1 MSDRL
6 VTRPWLTK
14 NFAGG
19 SLATGASRSAR
30 ARGLVEQGRRFAS
43 RGVTTGRMVD
53 EPEGRARPA
62 SAAVRA
68 STVVL
73 RTNAAAERQIRRTY
87 DRGMLLALDIGN
99 TNLTLGLVDGGEIRH
114 VR

>member
-19 SLATGASRSAR
+19 SLATVASRSAR

-53 EPEGRARPA
+53 EREGGARVA
-62 SAAVRA
+62 SAPSSSSREGVHDPVAHGHRLHADVG
-68 STVVL
+68 
-73 RTNAAAERQIRRTY
+73 
-87 DRGMLLALDIGN
+87 DRDRLPEHA
-99 TNLTLGLVDGGEIRH
+99 TEDGP
-114 VR
+114 